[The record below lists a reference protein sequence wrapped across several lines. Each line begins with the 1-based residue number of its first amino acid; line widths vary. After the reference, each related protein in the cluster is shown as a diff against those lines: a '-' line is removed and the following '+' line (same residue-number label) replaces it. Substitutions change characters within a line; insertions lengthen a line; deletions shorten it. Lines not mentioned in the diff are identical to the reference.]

1 MAGDRP
7 VIYLIH
13 GDDELDISKK
23 ITVLEEKL
31 GDPAMASLNITHL
44 TGAAL
49 TLDAL
54 RLAANSMP
62 VFCPR
67 RLVVVKGARERFS
80 QSDARE
86 KFFALLQQVPESTA
100 LVLAEYSL
108 LDEKK
113 DWLLK
118 WAVSAGKRVHVT
130 ACRQPR
136 GGKMVEWIL
145 GQARA
150 QGGQFS
156 NQAAALL
163 ATLVG
168 EDTRTASQ
176 EIQKLLL
183 YVNFSR
189 PVETE
194 DVHELTPDAGLV
206 EDFAL
211 VNAIRERNQRKAMSI
226 LRREL
231 AQKEVIVI
239 LHSIVSIFR
248 RLLQARDVIERGGGK
263 TDVAR
268 ELKISPNYAHHLTE
282 QARPFS
288 LAVLSDIY
296 HRLLEIDEA
305 IKTGKMDGEVALD
318 LFITEFTSQR

>member
-1 MAGDRP
+1 
-7 VIYLIH
+7 
-13 GDDELDISKK
+13 
-23 ITVLEEKL
+23 
-31 GDPAMASLNITHL
+31 
-44 TGAAL
+44 
-49 TLDAL
+49 
-54 RLAANSMP
+54 
-62 VFCPR
+62 
-67 RLVVVKGARERFS
+67 
-80 QSDARE
+80 
-86 KFFALLQQVPESTA
+86 
-100 LVLAEYSL
+100 
-108 LDEKK
+108 
-113 DWLLK
+113 
-118 WAVSAGKRVHVT
+118 
-130 ACRQPR
+130 
-136 GGKMVEWIL
+136 MVEWIL